1 MPGSLDRWLL
11 TACCSLLT
19 DSTQKARCRQTPGEE
34 EDRMKKLQRMGL
46 SFAKLYAHQAAMR
59 WTTQPKT
66 PADPIHETPV
76 TNSQI
81 IPIIILPL
89 YICPSPGISKLN
101 MPASKGS
108 LIVAKVPPQFNY
120 ERVVGLF
127 QKFVNFG
134 AAKVSCSISVSGSRK
149 AF

>member
-1 MPGSLDRWLL
+1 
-11 TACCSLLT
+11 
-19 DSTQKARCRQTPGEE
+19 
-34 EDRMKKLQRMGL
+34 MKKLQRMGL

-120 ERVVGLF
+120 ERLSGLF
-127 QKFVNFG
+127 QKIYE
-134 AAKVSCSISVSGSRK
+134 SWH
-149 AF
+149 